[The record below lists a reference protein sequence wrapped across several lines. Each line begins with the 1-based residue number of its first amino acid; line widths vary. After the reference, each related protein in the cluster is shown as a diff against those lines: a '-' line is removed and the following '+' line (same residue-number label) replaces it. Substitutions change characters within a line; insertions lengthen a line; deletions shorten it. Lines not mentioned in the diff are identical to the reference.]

1 MIKKLEDENEELY
14 RHNVQLTRRLQ
25 ENRSENELVAGFEM
39 TFEKL
44 GLHAPPFSNAKR
56 LLSALTEKISTL
68 ILEEK
73 INENRRQKLEKTIM
87 LLNEKNKS
95 LVDEIAEIKEERLE
109 EQNELMQIASEAQRE
124 NKILKT
130 KCCELQH
137 QVDEVEEDLQTTEE
151 ETLRMEFKFRRE
163 QKTLRRNSE
172 ILQKTARLKIL
183 QLENRLKTPFVEK
196 YQRRNSR

>member
-1 MIKKLEDENEELY
+1 
-14 RHNVQLTRRLQ
+14 
-25 ENRSENELVAGFEM
+25 
-39 TFEKL
+39 
-44 GLHAPPFSNAKR
+44 
-56 LLSALTEKISTL
+56 
-68 ILEEK
+68 
-73 INENRRQKLEKTIM
+73 
-87 LLNEKNKS
+87 

-109 EQNELMQIASEAQRE
+109 EQNELMQIASDAQRE

-172 ILQKTARLKIL
+172 ILQKTARLKVQYLLLLSIITMFRSS
-183 QLENRLKTPFVEK
+183 N
-196 YQRRNSR
+196 